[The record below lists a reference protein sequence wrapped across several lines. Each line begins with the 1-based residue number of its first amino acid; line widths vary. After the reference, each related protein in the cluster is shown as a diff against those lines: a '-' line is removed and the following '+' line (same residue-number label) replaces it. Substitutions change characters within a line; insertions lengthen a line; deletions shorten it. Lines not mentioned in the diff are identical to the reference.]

1 MWQHHSTVYSK
12 AKVFVEGNSFN
23 NYINN
28 LILKN
33 RTKIIKSLSF
43 S

>member
-1 MWQHHSTVYSK
+1 MRQHHSTAYSK

-33 RTKIIKSLSF
+33 RLK
-43 S
+43 